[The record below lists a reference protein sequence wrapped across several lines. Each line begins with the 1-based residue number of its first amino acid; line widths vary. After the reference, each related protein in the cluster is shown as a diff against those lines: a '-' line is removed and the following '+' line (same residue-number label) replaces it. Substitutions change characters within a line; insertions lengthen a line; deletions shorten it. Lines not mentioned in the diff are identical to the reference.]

1 WHPRRL
7 SRRSRPI
14 AATMQGRRS
23 VRTVAPGR
31 ERQDFEPSED
41 RVVEMVGQSSN
52 SGSADGRGIGARHAP
67 RRPINSLSRFV
78 ARIPVRSRTN
88 LRASLAVV
96 VVVLVIIGGLGL
108 RVLGESN
115 ARFGTLAALQRK
127 AATYRALQDQNT
139 QLRELLAARSS
150 LFPGVAVPSDDS

>member
-23 VRTVAPGR
+23 VRTVGPGR

-41 RVVEMVGQSSN
+41 RVVEMVGQSSS
-52 SGSADGRGIGARHAP
+52 SGSADGRGTGARHAP
-67 RRPINSLSRFV
+67 RRPINWLSRLV
-78 ARIPVRSRTN
+78 ARIPVRIRTK
-88 LRASLAVV
+88 LLASLAVV

-115 ARFGTLAALQRK
+115 ARFGTLAALQQK
-127 AATYRALQDQNT
+127 N
-139 QLRELLAARSS
+139 ARCQQ
-150 LFPGVAVPSDDS
+150 